1 MVGSELGDIFLYFL
15 EVIGGSVGKSKFFL
29 NFASP
34 PLAPVASSAP
44 IDIFI
49 AFLETLLHPG
59 SIILIIALNFA
70 EIDSFLKF
78 PINPVATAN
87 KLVVD
92 IIPTFPCDLSI
103 LKLSDVLA
111 SILEKEIALAVFFE
125 ISDLAVVDLSLGVL
139 YFALVNEVIIFPL
152 ACDHFP

>member
-1 MVGSELGDIFLYFL
+1 MFGSEFRNIFLDFF
-15 EVIGGSVGKSKFFL
+15 EVIGSGVGKSEFFL

-34 PLAPVASSAP
+34 PLAPVACSIP

-49 AFLETLLHPG
+49 AFLQTLLHTG

-70 EIDSFLKF
+70 EIDSLLQLS
-78 PINPVATAN
+78 INPVAAAN

-92 IIPTFPCDLSI
+92 IILAFPCDLSI
-103 LKLSDVLA
+103 LKLSNILA
-111 SILEKEIALAVFFE
+111 SILEEEIALAVLFE

-139 YFALVNEVIIFPL
+139 YFTLINQVVIFPL